1 MIGRLLRRRA
11 PAAAPPP
18 LVPGGPVPVMARTG
32 RPGTASEEQVERL
45 EANRFLPPPPLTR
58 LSDLSEEEATTILAG
73 LDYARSAIRQIVG
86 EDAPTEIENELLAV
100 ILADDAL
107 AGQALRWAQ
116 GGRSVPLKPTAL
128 FTRLQQIVLGYWQ
141 PAEG

>member
-1 MIGRLLRRRA
+1 MLARLMNRRSPSA
-11 PAAAPPP
+11 EPLA
-18 LVPGGPVPVMARTG
+18 LVPGGPVPVMARIG
-32 RPGTASEEQVERL
+32 RPGSLTEDQLELL
-45 EANRFLPPPPLTR
+45 EANRFLPPPPLAR
-58 LSDLSEEEATTILAG
+58 LGDLSEDEAATILAA
-73 LDYARSAIRQIVG
+73 LDYARAAIRQAVG
-86 EDAPTEIENELLAV
+86 EDAPTEVENELLGV
-100 ILADDAL
+100 ILADDGF